1 MRALRRVV
9 EDADVQRALER
20 DAARDDDEEA
30 VLPEGGVVRGELLL
44 RRDERV
50 QPLVVVAEGLE
61 GDAVRIEAA
70 EVGEPPVL
78 VGRRRQRQSAIA
90 LEQVSS
96 RHGASWR
103 RIADGGSG

>member
-20 DAARDDDEEA
+20 DAARDDDQEA
-30 VLPEGGVVRGELLL
+30 VLPERGVVRGELLL

-61 GDAVRIEAA
+61 GDAVRCSLDLD
-70 EVGEPPVL
+70 P
-78 VGRRRQRQSAIA
+78 A
-90 LEQVSS
+90 L
-96 RHGASWR
+96 
-103 RIADGGSG
+103 ADGGQSGDVELDHRPARTRPRDSPSDVAVRGEAVR